1 MADRMAVV
9 GGWDI
14 TPSFGAWDPAGAPM
28 GAEAA
33 SSDDTGMGHALVLHT
48 HRGGVFTGI
57 NSGGAMWGRDGHFDT
72 TAEFVERGYD
82 LVALDMRG
90 IA

>member
-1 MADRMAVV
+1 
-9 GGWDI
+9 
-14 TPSFGAWDPAGAPM
+14 
-28 GAEAA
+28 
-33 SSDDTGMGHALVLHT
+33 LVLHT